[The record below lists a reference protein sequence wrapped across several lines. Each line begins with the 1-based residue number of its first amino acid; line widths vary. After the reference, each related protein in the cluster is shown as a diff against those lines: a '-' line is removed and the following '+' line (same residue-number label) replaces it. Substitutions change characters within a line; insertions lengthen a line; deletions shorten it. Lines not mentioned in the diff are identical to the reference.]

1 MVGWLRDCAQGG
13 PLMPKNIVICCDG
26 TGNEFGATN
35 SSVVKLYSVLVQ
47 DPQVQIAYYHP
58 GLGTMGAPSALSRLA
73 QWWTK
78 LLGLAFGYGLATD
91 IADAY
96 AYLMET
102 YQDGDAVFIFGF
114 SRGAYTARA
123 LAAMLHMYGL
133 LEPGNAS
140 LIRYIV
146 RLFRNHSQETFA
158 LAARFKATFSRPC
171 KPRFLGV
178 WDTVSSVGWVYNP
191 VKLPYT
197 AMNPD
202 ISFVRHAVSID
213 ERRAM
218 FRQNLWSKPSPGQDV
233 KQVWFAGVHSDVGG
247 GYTESECGLS
257 KIALQWM
264 LTDATTAGMRVN
276 AIKKD
281 QVLGISDS
289 TQAKPDPAA
298 TLHKSL
304 HGFWWLLELWPK
316 RYWDATTTPPGYK
329 WKWPLGRPRFI
340 APGSLVH
347 STVIA
352 RMNAVPSYRPPNLPQ
367 DPQVTPDIT
376 QAAAS

>member
-1 MVGWLRDCAQGG
+1 
-13 PLMPKNIVICCDG
+13 MPKNIVICCDG
-26 TGNEFGATN
+26 TGNEFGDKN

-47 DPQVQIAYYHP
+47 DPQAQIAYYHP
-58 GLGTMGAPSALSRLA
+58 GLGTMGAPTALSKLA

-78 LLGLAFGYGLATD
+78 VKGLAFGYGLATD
-91 IADAY
+91 LGDSY

-102 YQDGDAVFIFGF
+102 YQPGDAVFIFGF
-114 SRGAYTARA
+114 SRGAYMARA

-133 LEPGNAS
+133 LEPGNEA
-140 LIRYIV
+140 LIRYIT
-146 RLFRNHSQETFA
+146 RLFRSHSEETFA

-202 ISFVRHAVSID
+202 ISLVRHAVSID

-247 GYTESECGLS
+247 GYAENECGLS
-257 KIALQWM
+257 KIALDWM
-264 LTDATTAGMRVN
+264 LTEAASAGMRVD
-276 AIKKD
+276 AAKKNR
-281 QVLGISDS
+281 VLGVTDS
-289 TQAKPDPAA
+289 AQAKPDPAA
-298 TLHKSL
+298 ALHKSL

-316 RYWDATTTPPGYK
+316 RYWDVTSTPPGYR
-329 WKWPLGRPRFI
+329 WKWPLGRPRYI

-347 STVIA
+347 TTVIA
-352 RMNAVPSYRPPNLPQ
+352 RMNSVPTYRPPNLPQ
-367 DPQVTPDIT
+367 DYQATPDIA
-376 QAAAS
+376 QAVAS